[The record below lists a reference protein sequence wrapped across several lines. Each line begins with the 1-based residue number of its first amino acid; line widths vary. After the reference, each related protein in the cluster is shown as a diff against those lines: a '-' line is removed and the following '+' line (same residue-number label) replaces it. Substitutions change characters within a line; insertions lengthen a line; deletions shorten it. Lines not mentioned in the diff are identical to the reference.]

1 MQGKL
6 IESIM
11 EGYYQAHPQ
20 GEELLKLDLAEY
32 KRQVI
37 DAVKEDIDWH
47 LDEISDIKVATDYP
61 DIQLKENSTETPV
74 IEIEKEQ
81 VMEKTLFT
89 EALLSALIRKQ
100 PKDIL
105 AVLLEIDGKP
115 EVAETVR
122 AAGRFTKALVDRSV
136 TLEPCCE
143 EEKFEEPLPEFAEAA
158 VEDVQEVVTVADIK
172 ALVES
177 GKKKHLKAAKKAFKA
192 QFSKEHPNYKELKQ
206 LIKEA

>member
-1 MQGKL
+1 
-6 IESIM
+6 
-11 EGYYQAHPQ
+11 
-20 GEELLKLDLAEY
+20 
-32 KRQVI
+32 
-37 DAVKEDIDWH
+37 
-47 LDEISDIKVATDYP
+47 
-61 DIQLKENSTETPV
+61 
-74 IEIEKEQ
+74 
-81 VMEKTLFT
+81 MEKTLFT

-122 AAGRFTKALVDRSV
+122 QASRFTKALVDRSV
-136 TLEPCCE
+136 TLTHEQVQMEKEAAWEKSC

-158 VEDVQEVVTVADIK
+158 VQAAEILEAPITVADIK
-172 ALVES
+172 ALVAS

>member
-1 MQGKL
+1 
-6 IESIM
+6 
-11 EGYYQAHPQ
+11 
-20 GEELLKLDLAEY
+20 
-32 KRQVI
+32 
-37 DAVKEDIDWH
+37 
-47 LDEISDIKVATDYP
+47 
-61 DIQLKENSTETPV
+61 
-74 IEIEKEQ
+74 
-81 VMEKTLFT
+81 MEKTLFT

-122 AAGRFTKALVDRSV
+122 QANRFTKALVDRSV

-158 VEDVQEVVTVADIK
+158 VEDETTEEDITITVAGIK
-172 ALVES
+172 ALVET
-177 GKKKHLKAAKKAFKA
+177 GKKRHLKAAKKAFKA